1 MSIFYLTINY
11 KNPEMKKGKNLMKVI
26 KFFLLIIIL
35 SIVQIAVAQ
44 SQNSHSN
51 KTRGRE
57 ILFQEA
63 FEDTLFELRGWYD
76 HLQGD
81 ITTLEHIEGST
92 SSLEC
97 LFLQGGT
104 GPVGGTP
111 GRHLFDETD
120 EVYLSYHVKYS
131 SNYTGSNLPYHPH
144 EFHFITNENGMYV
157 GPAWTHLTTYI
168 EQNEG
173 EPLLAIQDGENID
186 ESNIGVDLTEIT
198 EERAIAGCNGD
209 SDGYGEGECYSC
221 GAVHCNGKQWR
232 AGSVYFQDEPG
243 PYYKN
248 DWHFIEAYFKL
259 NSIVEGLGICDG
271 IIKYWYDGE
280 LIIDHE
286 DIMIRTGEH
295 PDMKFYQFLLAPYI
309 GCGSPVE
316 QTMWIDDL
324 TVATC
329 RPDTNSVDDPYIHNS
344 NTQFVL
350 SQNYPNPF
358 NPETIIEFTTKNTET
373 CPPWR
378 IIIYNIKGQRVKTLN
393 VATRPST
400 PLRMTQARGN
410 TYTVTWNGTDENNQP
425 VNSGIYFYQLKV
437 NGKTEAVKKC
447 LLLK

>member
-1 MSIFYLTINY
+1 
-11 KNPEMKKGKNLMKVI
+11 MKII
-26 KFFLLIIIL
+26 KIIL
-35 SIVQIAVAQ
+35 LLMILCIPQIAVAQ
-44 SQNSHSN
+44 SQDSRRN

-76 HLQGD
+76 HLQGE

-92 SSLEC
+92 ASLEC
-97 LFLQGGT
+97 RFLQGGT

-120 EVYLSYHVKYS
+120 EVYLSYYVKYS
-131 SNYTGSNLPYHPH
+131 ANYTGSNLPYHPH
-144 EFHFITNENGMYV
+144 EFHFLTNENGMYV

-186 ESNIGVDLTEIT
+186 ESNIGVDLTGIT

-209 SDGYGEGECYSC
+209 SDGYGDGECYSC
-221 GAVHCNGKQWR
+221 GDVHCNGKQWR
-232 AGSVYFQDEPG
+232 AGSVYFQDDPG

-248 DWHFIEAYFKL
+248 NWHFIEAYFKL

-286 DIMIRTGEH
+286 DIMIRTGVH

-329 RPDTNSVDDPYIHNS
+329 RPDTNADDPYIPNS

-350 SQNYPNPF
+350 FQNYPNPF
-358 NPETIIEFTTKNTET
+358 NPTTTISFELNTENT
-373 CPPWR
+373 EDTEMV
-378 IIIYNIKGQRVKTLN
+378 IYNLKGQKIRTFDSFPNRGLG
-393 VATRPST
+393 TRS
-400 PLRMTQARGN
+400 
-410 TYTVTWNGTDENNQP
+410 VVWDGTDEKNQP
-425 VNSGIYFYQLKV
+425 VSSGIYLYQLNI
-437 NGKTEAVKKC
+437 NGNSKAINKMI
-447 LLLK
+447 LLK